1 MKIAGQILAAWYVKR
16 RYFRVLFAQV
26 YLNFLQST
34 YLRMH
39 FKLRF
44 RWGLVL
50 TTLVGMTA
58 CTNNDID
65 PSAGSGE
72 TPSKGS
78 ADFTKYVAVGN
89 SLTAGFA
96 DGGLYRDSQ
105 LNSYPNIL
113 AGQFR
118 AVGGGGF
125 VQPLFTEAQAAG
137 SGYSKLIKVPSLAD
151 PSSLITSI
159 GQVAPGA
166 ARGGTTASGAL
177 LLAKFTDANQNLGVP
192 GIRVSDILTPG
203 YGSTQGNQY
212 LERLLANPATTYFQY
227 ASDNLTGAT
236 FYSCW
241 LGNNDALGYA
251 ITGGATPLTPTA
263 LFTTNFTAMMNKLGE
278 GGRKGVVIGIPNIT
292 TTPFFST
299 LTLPLVLAQ
308 LNAIVKP
315 ATPITALVIQTAK
328 GIRAT
333 QAGDLLLLSSATD
346 YATIGRTDVGTKTG
360 PYGLSLTNPLPDRI
374 ILDAGEVTALNASIT
389 DYNNVMKTQADAK
402 GAAYVDPN
410 TVLSQVSSASGLTQ
424 NGITYTASF
433 IQGGVFS
440 LDGIHLTPAGYA
452 LMANEIIKGINAK
465 YGASIQPVNPANYR
479 RVLLQQ

>member
-1 MKIAGQILAAWYVKR
+1 MQ
-16 RYFRVLFAQV
+16 
-26 YLNFLQST
+26 
-34 YLRMH
+34 
-39 FKLRF
+39 FKQRF
-44 RWGLVL
+44 RWGLVFA
-50 TTLVGMTA
+50 TLLGVTA

-65 PSAGSGE
+65 PNAGSRE
-72 TPSKGS
+72 TPIPGS

-113 AGQFR
+113 AGQFKT
-118 AVGGGGF
+118 VGGGNF

-137 SGYSKLIKVPSLAD
+137 SGYAKLIKVPSLTD
-151 PSSLITSI
+151 PTSIITSI
-159 GQVAPGA
+159 AQVAPGA
-166 ARGGTTASGAL
+166 ARGGTTGGGSVL
-177 LLAKFTDANQNLGVP
+177 LTKFTDANQNLGVP
-192 GIRVSDILTPG
+192 GIRVSDVLAAN
-203 YGSTQGNQY
+203 YGVSNQY
-212 LERLLANPATTYFQY
+212 FERLVANPATTYFQY
-227 ASDNLTGAT
+227 ASDNLNGAT

-251 ITGGATPLTPTA
+251 LSGGTIPLTPTA
-263 LFTTNFTAMMNKLGE
+263 LFTTNFTAMMNKLAE
-278 GGRKGVVIGIPNIT
+278 GGRKGVVVGIPTIT
-292 TTPFFST
+292 TAPLFAT

-308 LNAIVKP
+308 LNLFLRP
-315 ATPITALVIQTAK
+315 PTPVTALIIQTAK

-333 QAGDLLLLSSATD
+333 QTGDLLLISSATD
-346 YATIGRTDVGTKTG
+346 YATIGRTDAGTKVG
-360 PYGLSLTNPLPDRI
+360 PYGLSITNPLPNRI
-374 ILDAGEVTALNASIT
+374 ILDADEVTLLNASVASF
-389 DYNNVMKTQADAK
+389 NASMKTQADAK

-424 NGITYTASF
+424 NGITYTAGF

-465 YGASIQPVNPANYR
+465 YGATIQPVNPANYR

>member
-1 MKIAGQILAAWYVKR
+1 MQ
-16 RYFRVLFAQV
+16 
-26 YLNFLQST
+26 
-34 YLRMH
+34 
-39 FKLRF
+39 FKQRF

-50 TTLVGMTA
+50 TTLIGISA

-72 TPSKGS
+72 TPGKGS

-96 DGGLYRDSQ
+96 DGGLYRDGQ

-113 AGQFR
+113 AGQFST
-118 AVGGGGF
+118 VGGGSF

-137 SGYSKLIKVPSLAD
+137 SGYSKLIKVPSLSD
-151 PSSLITSI
+151 PTSLITSI

-166 ARGGTTASGAL
+166 ARGGTTANGAI

-212 LERLLANPATTYFQY
+212 FERLLANPATTYFQY
-227 ASDNLTGAT
+227 ASDNLNGAT

-241 LGNNDALGYA
+241 LGNNDALGFA
-251 ITGGATPLTPTA
+251 ITGGTTPLTPTA

-278 GGRKGVVIGIPNIT
+278 GGRKGVVVGIPNIT
-292 TTPFFST
+292 TAPLFST

-333 QAGDLLLLSSATD
+333 QTGDLLLISSATD

-360 PYGLSLTNPLPDRI
+360 PFGLSVTNPLPDRI
-374 ILDAGEVTALNASIT
+374 ILDAGEVAALNASIAEFNT
-389 DYNNVMKTQADAK
+389 VMKTQADVK

-410 TVLSQVSSASGLTQ
+410 TVLNQVSSAAGLTQ
-424 NGITYTASF
+424 NGITYTSSF

-452 LMANEIIKGINAK
+452 LIANEIIKGINAK
-465 YGASIQPVNPANYR
+465 YGSTIQPVNPANYR